1 VNSLPA
7 KASSRS
13 WRSRSSGELRES
25 EGFGKDIKEWVEV
38 NSLGLGKLHCSW
50 NNWFGLSL
58 ALFIA
63 QQLSIIGDRALN
75 IKKKA
80 ITR

>member
-1 VNSLPA
+1 
-7 KASSRS
+7 
-13 WRSRSSGELRES
+13 
-25 EGFGKDIKEWVEV
+25 V